1 MPVIGNVHQ
10 VIIPIVHT
18 PTRHMPH
25 SFQGCFA
32 QQGASEGNL
41 HAVTAVDVFSQ
52 VVEARVVYK
61 DIVHSIY
68 VPMEVSNLQRMGLVS
83 KYLLCIAYGC
93 LACTATVLFANSLK
107 AGHGRP
113 GLQSVQDGLDPA
125 GIQAQKK
132 VMHAQSVRPIKHM
145 HRGS

>member
-10 VIIPIVHT
+10 VVIPIVYT

-25 SFQGCFA
+25 SFQGSFA

-41 HAVTAVDVFSQ
+41 HAVAAVDVFSQ

-68 VPMEVSNLQRMGLVS
+68 ESMEVSNLQRM
-83 KYLLCIAYGC
+83 K
-93 LACTATVLFANSLK
+93 LASASSCSA
-107 AGHGRP
+107 
-113 GLQSVQDGLDPA
+113 
-125 GIQAQKK
+125 
-132 VMHAQSVRPIKHM
+132 
-145 HRGS
+145 